1 MAELAWDKLEIT
13 LSDKPAREFGYY
25 PSIFLENL
33 KKTTNITVKTSGA
46 KAEILTIILLNT
58 SIVCCHYTKP
68 LGSKKSFN

>member
-13 LSDKPAREFGYY
+13 LSDVSARESEYY

-33 KKTTNITVKTSGA
+33 KKTTNISVMMSGA
-46 KAEILTIILLNT
+46 KAEIQTMILLNT
-58 SIVCCHYTKP
+58 SLGCCHYTKP